1 MDKLPEDID
10 GEGGEDFRN
19 WGQKRS
25 KRPFLTKVRREIAD
39 IAIWDK
45 DMYTIP
51 SEDLQ
56 NLKCVMTVYNG
67 QVVFALN

>member
-39 IAIWDK
+39 IAIWDSVICGEFVNSRRNWMCK
-45 DMYTIP
+45 
-51 SEDLQ
+51 L
-56 NLKCVMTVYNG
+56 
-67 QVVFALN
+67 